1 LFPETLWGF
10 RQKDEEI
17 NFSRQTFPVGTEV
30 EIDVGP
36 NKFCVLNDSLP
47 VNTYNL
53 VEQEL
58 YSLEDLFVKYSTSLE
73 LKDKMTEEE
82 L

>member
-1 LFPETLWGF
+1 MFPETLWGF

-36 NKFCVLNDSLP
+36 NKFCVLNDGLP

-73 LKDKMTEEE
+73 LKDKVTEEE